1 MYVQQVFYV
10 LNFLLITNLYMC
22 VELEFCELVQLGSEN
37 GDRRIDRNM
46 VFQIKAFKQLFHLN
60 VVPDSS
66 FLAPDVAYEKHIL
79 SKVSSLRSCFYSG
92 DVNSD
97 PSSSAAL
104 SVCGGVRGAFSYNG
118 MEYDFQV
125 RGNETGDGF
134 PSSAG
139 KTHVIR
145 RRFPRNVTSRCG
157 VTSGLNQG
165 AAEPLQMP
173 ERVKAH
179 AEIRKKAALKGTNRS
194 KRFVSLSRYVEVLI
208 VADESMAKFHGDDLR
223 HYLLTLM
230 AVAAKLYRHPSIMN
244 LINIVVVD
252 MLVIYEPE
260 EGPKISSNAA
270 VTLRNFCTWQRRLN
284 KVNDK
289 HPEYWDTAILFT
301 KQVRK
306 SRVSLHLITAGRFYL
321 FLCIMNDCAQH
332 VCTTKIYKYI
342 IDVQSMAK
350 CLHTLAF

>member
-1 MYVQQVFYV
+1 MFVQLVFYF
-10 LNFLLITNLYMC
+10 LTTLLITNLHTC
-22 VELEFCELVQLGSEN
+22 LEIDFCELVQLASAPSQKGEIKTDTN
-37 GDRRIDRNM
+37 L
-46 VFQIKAFKQLFHLN
+46 VFEINAFKQVFHLN

-66 FLAPDVAYEKHIL
+66 FLAPDIAYGKHPAE
-79 SKVSSLRSCFYSG
+79 VSSSLHRCFYSG

-125 RGNETGDGF
+125 TGNESVNGF
-134 PSSAG
+134 PLSAG
-139 KTHVIR
+139 KMHVIR
-145 RRFPRNVTSRCG
+145 RRTPHNVTSRCG
-157 VTSGLNQG
+157 VTSGMNQG
-165 AAEPLQMP
+165 TAESLQMP

-179 AEIRKKAALKGTNRS
+179 AEIRRKAALKGTNRA
-194 KRFVSLSRYVEVLI
+194 KRFVSLPRYVEVLV

-270 VTLRNFCTWQRRLN
+270 LTLRNFCTWQRRLN

-306 SRVSLHLITAGRFYL
+306 KLVSLHLIAVGSFL
-321 FLCIMNDCAQH
+321 FVFGYH
-332 VCTTKIYKYI
+332 Y
-342 IDVQSMAK
+342 
-350 CLHTLAF
+350 